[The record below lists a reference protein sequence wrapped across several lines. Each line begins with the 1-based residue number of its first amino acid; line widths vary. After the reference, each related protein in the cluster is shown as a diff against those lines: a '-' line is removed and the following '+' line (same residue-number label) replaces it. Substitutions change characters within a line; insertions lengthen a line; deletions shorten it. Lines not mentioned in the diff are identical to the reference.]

1 MKILAEQKLCRKGLH
16 WYPLTDKQCK
26 ECKKKNKREW
36 NKNNIDKIRKC
47 NKRWQQLNRE
57 RMREAQKRWNLNH
70 PDRRRKMNNRWIK
83 ENPGKATAFVAKRR
97 AVKKKALVAWANTN
111 AIKEIYDKAKCLS
124 KATGVLHEVDHIYP
138 LQSKY
143 MCGLHVENNLQILT
157 KSENSS
163 KNNRIWPGQLDCQ
176 KN

>member
-1 MKILAEQKLCRKGLH
+1 MKILAGQKLCRKGLH
-16 WYPLTDKQCK
+16 WYSATDKQCK
-26 ECKKKNKREW
+26 KCKSKAKQEW
-36 NKNNIDKIRKC
+36 NQKNIDKKREMD
-47 NKRWQQLNRE
+47 KRWQKLNRE
-57 RMREAQKRWNLNH
+57 RMREIQNRWNRNH
-70 PDRRRKMNNRWIK
+70 PDRRRKMNDRWRR
-83 ENPGKATAFVAKRR
+83 ENPGKATSIIAKRR
-97 AVKKKALVAWANTN
+97 AFKKKALAIWANTD
-111 AIKEIYDKAKCLS
+111 AIKKIYDKAKYLS
-124 KATGVLHEVDHIYP
+124 KTTGIPHEVDHIYP